1 MFELLIFLSLLI
13 LKEDIVEL
21 VVVEKVVGALEEELG
36 VIWELV
42 RVLEDN
48 LVANWDF
55 DVGVA
60 VKVDEGELGEFNLAF
75 LETFSSLITETTQ
88 RFIPVG
94 LRIIRVL
101 GDAKHFT
108 EKPCCNE
115 CRVITQP
122 LSVVQLCSEE
132 NFSDSSVPAP
142 DPPVAGLQPATTAA
156 SPAPVAA
163 LAPVAATH
171 SAVLA
176 AMQSLA

>member
-1 MFELLIFLSLLI
+1 MTGLASVTR
-13 LKEDIVEL
+13 KEDDVEPVVLEEKL
-21 VVVEKVVGALEEELG
+21 VV
-36 VIWELV
+36 IWDLV
-42 RVLEDN
+42 RVLEEK
-48 LVANWDF
+48 LVVIWDF
-55 DVGVA
+55 DVA
-60 VKVDEGELGEFNLAF
+60 VVDRLDDEDLGKLMLVF
-75 LETFSSLITETTQ
+75 LETTFSSLITEMTQ

-101 GDAKHFT
+101 DDAKHFT
-108 EKPCCNE
+108 EKPCCNA

-163 LAPVAATH
+163 MAPVAATH